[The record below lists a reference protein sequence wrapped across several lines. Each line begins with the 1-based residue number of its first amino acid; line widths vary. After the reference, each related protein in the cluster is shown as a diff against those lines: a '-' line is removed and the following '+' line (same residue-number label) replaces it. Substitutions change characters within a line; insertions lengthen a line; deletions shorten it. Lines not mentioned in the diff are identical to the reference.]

1 MRRTFI
7 LRRLKADR
15 EGATLPEFAMILPT
29 FLILL
34 FGVFD
39 IGQAM
44 YVRSILQGAL
54 QDGGR
59 DSGLES
65 GASQISAIDD
75 YVKNQVLPIV
85 GSNAT
90 FEVTRN
96 NYQNFTDVGRP
107 EDFTDANNND
117 AYDSNECFVD
127 ENDNGTWDPDVG
139 KDGVGGAND
148 VSYYTVTVT
157 YDRAFPLWKLLGQ
170 SEQSTISAAT
180 TLRNQ
185 PFGKQ
190 NARVAKNVC
199 PGA

>member
-1 MRRTFI
+1 MRRAVI
-7 LRRLKADR
+7 LRRLAADR

-29 FLILL
+29 FLLLL

-39 IGQAM
+39 IGQGIYAKA
-44 YVRSILQGAL
+44 ILQGAL
-54 QDGGR
+54 QDAGR

-65 GASQISAIDD
+65 GSSQLAAIDAH
-75 YVKNQVLPIV
+75 VKEQVGPIV
-85 GSNAT
+85 GNAK

-117 AYDSNECFVD
+117 TYDENECFTD
-127 ENDNGTWDPDVG
+127 ENDNATWDEDVG

-157 YDRAFPLWKLLGQ
+157 YDRVFPLWKLVNQGGQ
-170 SEQSTISAAT
+170 TTLSGST

-190 NARVAKNVC
+190 SARVAKNVC
-199 PGA
+199 PAP